1 MIKIKKGLDLPIA
14 GKPEQSITKGN
25 EVSRIALVGS
35 DFNGMKP
42 TMLVQVG
49 DKVKKGQALFTDKKT
64 EGVIYTSPASGIV
77 KEINR
82 GARRVFE
89 SIVIDVNG
97 SEEESFTAFSKSDL
111 SGLSSDKVQ
120 EQLIQS
126 GMWTAIRTRPYSKVP
141 VPGSKP
147 SSIFVS
153 AIDTQPLA
161 ADPAVVIGQN
171 KDDFA
176 NGLAVLGCLSDKV
189 FVSRA
194 PNSDIP
200 VNGAQSVDVTGPHPA
215 GLVGTQIHF
224 LDPVS
229 ANKTVWHVGY
239 QDVIAFGKLFTTGK
253 ISNERVV
260 AIAGPQ
266 VNKPRLVSTQI
277 GASLEELT
285 KNELKSGENRVI
297 SGSVLGGRTS
307 AGTGAYLGRYANQVS
322 VIEEGREREL
332 LHYFSPGIERHSV
345 MRIYLSKL
353 MPNKLFNFT
362 STTNGS
368 ERAMVPLG
376 GYEKIMPLDILP
388 TQLLRAIIVEDMDI
402 AINLGVLELDEEDLA
417 LCTYVCPGKYEY
429 GPILRNNLER
439 IEKEA

>member
-42 TMLVQVG
+42 TMQVQVG
-49 DKVKKGQALFTDKKT
+49 DKVKKGQLLFSDKKT
-64 EGVIYTSPASGIV
+64 EGVLYTSPASGVV

-89 SIVIDVNG
+89 SIVIEVEG
-97 SEEESFTAFSKSDL
+97 SDEETFASYQASEL
-111 SGLSSDKVQ
+111 SGLSGEQVQ
-120 EQLIQS
+120 GQLVQS
-126 GMWTAIRTRPYSKVP
+126 GMWTSIRTRPYSKVP
-141 VPGSKP
+141 ALDSKP

-161 ADPAVVIGQN
+161 ADPIVVIAQN
-171 KDDFA
+171 KDDFS
-176 NGLAVLGCLSDKV
+176 NGLTVLGRLSDKV

-200 VNGAQSVDVTGPHPA
+200 TASAQAVDVSGPHPA

-224 LDPVS
+224 LDPVG

-239 QDVIAFGKLFTTGK
+239 QDVIAIGKLFTTGK
-253 ISNERVV
+253 ISSERV
-260 AIAGPQ
+260 ISLAGPQ
-266 VNKPRLVSTQI
+266 VSKPRLVSTVV
-277 GASLEELT
+277 GANLEELT
-285 KNELKSGENRVI
+285 KGELNTGENRVI

-307 AGTGAYLGRYANQVS
+307 VGTTAYLGRYANQVS
-322 VIEEGREREL
+322 AIEEGRDRKL

-376 GYEKIMPLDILP
+376 GYEKVMPLDVLP
-388 TQLLRAIIVEDMDI
+388 TQLLRAIIVEDMDV

>member
-1 MIKIKKGLDLPIA
+1 MIKIKKGLDLPIS

-25 EVSRIALVGS
+25 EVSKVALVGS
-35 DFNGMKP
+35 DFKGMKP

-49 DKVKKGQALFTDKKT
+49 DKVKKGQALFGDKKT
-64 EGVIYTSPASGIV
+64 DGIFFTSPASGVV

-89 SIVIDVNG
+89 SIVIDVEG
-97 SEEESFTAFSKSDL
+97 DDEETFKSFSAAELSALSKEQ
-111 SGLSSDKVQ
+111 VQ

-126 GMWTAIRTRPYSKVP
+126 GAWTAIRTRPFSKVP
-141 VPGSKP
+141 APGSKP
-147 SSIFVS
+147 NSIFVS
-153 AIDTQPLA
+153 ALDTHPLA
-161 ADPAVVIGQN
+161 ADPEVVIAQN
-171 KDDFA
+171 KDAFA

-194 PNSDIP
+194 PNSSIP
-200 VNGAQSVDVTGPHPA
+200 VAGVQAVDVSGPHPA

-224 LDPVS
+224 LDPVGGD
-229 ANKTVWHVGY
+229 KVVWHVGY
-239 QDVIAFGKLFTTGK
+239 QDVIAFGQLFTTGK
-253 ISNERVV
+253 INTDRVV
-260 AIAGPQ
+260 SLAGPQ
-266 VNKPRLVSTQI
+266 VNKPRLVTTRV
-277 GASLEELT
+277 GADLNELT
-285 KNELKSGENRVI
+285 ANELKAGENRVI
-297 SGSVLGGRTS
+297 SGSVLGGRTA
-307 AGTGAYLGRYANQVS
+307 AGSLAYLGGYANQVT
-322 VIEEGREREL
+322 VIEEGRDRKL

-353 MPNKLFNFT
+353 MPNKLFDFT

-376 GYEKIMPLDILP
+376 GYEKIMPLDVLP
-388 TQLLRAIIVEDMDI
+388 TQLLRALIVEDMDI
-402 AINLGVLELDEEDLA
+402 AINLGALELDEEDLA

>member
-1 MIKIKKGLDLPIA
+1 MIKIKKGLDLPIS
-14 GKPEQSITKGN
+14 GKPKQSITKGN
-25 EVSRIALVGS
+25 GVSKVALVGS
-35 DFNGMKP
+35 DFKGMKP

-49 DKVKKGQALFTDKKT
+49 DNVKKGQPLFGDKKT
-64 EGVIYTSPASGIV
+64 KGVLYTSPASGVV

-89 SIVIDVNG
+89 SIVIELKGNEAVT
-97 SEEESFTAFSKSDL
+97 FKSYKAEQ
-111 SGLSSDKVQ
+111 LSSLTEEQVQ
-120 EQLIQS
+120 SQLIES
-126 GMWTAIRTRPYSKVP
+126 GAWTAIRTRPFSKVP
-141 VPGSKP
+141 APGTKP

-153 AIDTQPLA
+153 ALDTQPLA
-161 ADPAVVIGQN
+161 ADPSVVIAQN
-171 KDDFA
+171 KEAFA
-176 NGLAVLGCLSDKV
+176 SGLAVLSCLSDNV
-189 FVSRA
+189 FVSRT

-200 VNGAQSVDVTGPHPA
+200 VAGVQAVDVSGPHPA

-229 ANKTVWHVGY
+229 ESKVVWHVGY
-239 QDVIAFGKLFTTGK
+239 QDVIAFGQLFTTGTVC
-253 ISNERVV
+253 SDRVV
-260 AIAGPQ
+260 SIAGPQ
-266 VNKPRLVSTQI
+266 VNNPRLVSTTV
-277 GASLEELT
+277 GADLTELT

-297 SGSVLGGRTS
+297 SGSVLGGRT
-307 AGTGAYLGRYANQVS
+307 ATGSMAYLGYYNNQVS
-322 VIEEGREREL
+322 VLEEGRDRKL

-353 MPNKLFNFT
+353 MPKKLFDFT
-362 STTNGS
+362 TTTNGS

-388 TQLLRAIIVEDMDI
+388 TQLLRALIVEDMDV
-402 AINLGVLELDEEDLA
+402 AIKLGVLELDEEDLA

>member
-42 TMLVQVG
+42 TMQVQVG
-49 DKVKKGQALFTDKKT
+49 DKVKKGQLLFSDKKT
-64 EGVIYTSPASGIV
+64 EGINYTSPASGVV

-89 SIVIDVNG
+89 SIVIELEG
-97 SEEESFTAFSKSDL
+97 SEEETFTSYSV
-111 SGLSSDKVQ
+111 SELSSVSAELVQ
-120 EQLIQS
+120 SQLVQS
-126 GMWTAIRTRPYSKVP
+126 GMWTSIRTRPYSKVP
-141 VPGSKP
+141 ALDSKP

-161 ADPAVVIGQN
+161 ADPEVVIAQN

-176 NGLAVLGCLSDKV
+176 NGLTVLSRLSDKV

-194 PNSDIP
+194 SNSGIP
-200 VNGAQSVDVTGPHPA
+200 VANAQAVEVSGPHPA

-239 QDVIAFGKLFTTGK
+239 QDVIAIGKLFTTGK
-253 ISNERVV
+253 ISNERVI
-260 AIAGPQ
+260 ALAGPQ
-266 VNKPRLVSTQI
+266 VSKPRLVSTLL
-277 GASLEELT
+277 GANLAELT
-285 KNELKSGENRVI
+285 KGELNTGENRVI
-297 SGSVLGGRTS
+297 SGSVLGGRTG
-307 AGTGAYLGRYANQVS
+307 AGNMAYLGRYANQVS
-322 VIEEGREREL
+322 VIEEGRDRKL
-332 LHYFSPGIERHSV
+332 LHYFSAGADRHSV

-376 GYEKIMPLDILP
+376 GYEKVMPLDVLP
-388 TQLLRAIIVEDMDI
+388 TQLLRAIIVEDMDV

>member
-42 TMLVQVG
+42 TMQVQVG
-49 DKVKKGQALFTDKKT
+49 DKVKKGQLLFSDKKT
-64 EGVIYTSPASGIV
+64 EGILYTSPASGVV

-89 SIVIDVNG
+89 SIVIELEG
-97 SEEESFTAFSKSDL
+97 SDEETFASFSASEL
-111 SGLSSDKVQ
+111 SALSAEQVQ
-120 EQLIQS
+120 SQLVQS

-141 VPGSKP
+141 AVGSKP

-161 ADPAVVIGQN
+161 ADPEVVIAKN

-176 NGLAVLGCLSDKV
+176 NGLTILSRLSDKV

-194 PNSDIP
+194 PNSGIP
-200 VNGAQSVDVTGPHPA
+200 VANAQAVDVSGPHPA

-239 QDVIAFGKLFTTGK
+239 QDVIAMGKLFTSGK

-260 AIAGPQ
+260 ALAGPQ
-266 VNKPRLVSTQI
+266 VSKPRLVSTLL
-277 GASLEELT
+277 GANLDELT
-285 KNELKSGENRVI
+285 KGELNTGENRVI

-307 AGTGAYLGRYANQVS
+307 AGNMAYLGRYANQIS
-322 VIEEGREREL
+322 VIEEGRDRKL
-332 LHYFSPGIERHSV
+332 LHYFSVGADRHSV

-376 GYEKIMPLDILP
+376 GYEKVMPLDVLP
-388 TQLLRAIIVEDMDI
+388 TQLLRAIIVEDMDV